1 MFNVT
6 GFYSI
11 KHGSE
16 LMCDNN
22 ESHAFFQQFYI
33 KLLSNKI
40 ISIDAITNVTI
51 ILQDS
56 VLFWRIEECHQEA
69 CYCFLATKFSVS
81 GWMWEVATWRQLSN
95 LSLLSRFPALLFST
109 FIFKNSS

>member
-22 ESHAFFQQFYI
+22 ESHAFF
-33 KLLSNKI
+33 NKI
-40 ISIDAITNVTI
+40 
-51 ILQDS
+51 L
-56 VLFWRIEECHQEA
+56 H
-69 CYCFLATKFSVS
+69 
-81 GWMWEVATWRQLSN
+81 
-95 LSLLSRFPALLFST
+95 
-109 FIFKNSS
+109 

>member
-33 KLLSNKI
+33 KLLSKKI
-40 ISIDAITNVTI
+40 T
-51 ILQDS
+51 
-56 VLFWRIEECHQEA
+56 
-69 CYCFLATKFSVS
+69 
-81 GWMWEVATWRQLSN
+81 
-95 LSLLSRFPALLFST
+95 
-109 FIFKNSS
+109 